1 MPAISE
7 GLKTALNNIRELSIS
22 DGKAYHQYVPVI
34 DDTTDISAWGS
45 AILTTPVIM
54 NEFMSML
61 VNRIA
66 YTMFEQKYFRN
77 PLQVL
82 EGDAIPM
89 GQIGQEIYT
98 NPAKGRKYDVNDF
111 ARNFTEIRGRYK
123 STISKSKYGYSISS
137 YSY

>member
-1 MPAISE
+1 MPVSN

-22 DGKAYHQYVPVI
+22 DGKAYHQYVPII
-34 DDTTDISAWGS
+34 DDDTDIGS
-45 AILTTPVIM
+45 FGSPILSTPVIM

-82 EGDAIPM
+82 EGDQIPL
-89 GQIGQEIYT
+89 GQIGQELHV

-111 ARNFTEIRGRYK
+111 ARNPSEI
-123 STISKSKYGYSISS
+123 
-137 YSY
+137 